1 MMITMTMTAP
11 VNESTLINSH
21 DFVHRDFRTLLM
33 LPTPADPQHSP
44 FVSLAC
50 MQDSNTATTTRAGGD
65 ARRKPVMDRTTTM
78 RVSPCHPFFSF
89 LPLLPFLIHLPCMVQ
104 CCENVCARKTLANP
118 SFSFQTPDY
127 LLVCCHC
134 GHAQVAISWLAPRT
148 PVRHVLEDALPLLS
162 NSLPILIFA
171 PTSSSDIS

>member
-1 MMITMTMTAP
+1 
-11 VNESTLINSH
+11 
-21 DFVHRDFRTLLM
+21 M
-33 LPTPADPQHSP
+33 LPTPANPQHAP
-44 FVSLAC
+44 FVLLAC

-65 ARRKPVMDRTTTM
+65 ARREPVMDRTTTM
-78 RVSPCHPFFSF
+78 QVSPCHPFFSF
-89 LPLLPFLIHLPCMVQ
+89 LPLLALLNPLPCMVL
-104 CCENVCARKTLANP
+104 CCENVCARRTLANP

-127 LLVCCHC
+127 PLVCCHC